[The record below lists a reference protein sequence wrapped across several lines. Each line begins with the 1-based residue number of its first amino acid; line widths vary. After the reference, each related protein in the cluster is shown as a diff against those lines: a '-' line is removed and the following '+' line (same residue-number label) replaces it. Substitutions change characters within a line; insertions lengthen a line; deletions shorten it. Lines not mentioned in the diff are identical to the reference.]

1 MRASDNS
8 VVKIFGP
15 GSLSTPTATTSVS
28 GISELA
34 TNSET
39 TTGTATNRVVT
50 PAGLNAVTVAE
61 RSTSNS
67 TYLALAGGTLTG
79 VLAATAGSNSA
90 PAINFGDSDSGIF
103 GGTNTVSLAAGG
115 TTRLTADTGVDITG
129 TLAVAGAITSTSN
142 LTIAEKVIHAGDTD
156 TAVRFPAADT
166 VSVET
171 SGTERL
177 RADSLGHFI
186 VGSSTART
194 NFFNSS
200 TNHSPRLQ
208 VEAANTN
215 NGRAAIGLIHGASS
229 TLGPYLALGK
239 HRGSV
244 GGNTVVQSADEL
256 GKITFQGNDG
266 AQFVESASIVGF
278 VDGTPGSDDM
288 PGRLVFST
296 TADGAASPIER
307 LRIDSTG
314 LSTFSG
320 NVSFGDNNI
329 TNVGTIALDTIKGDA
344 DDNTNINFAG
354 SDVINIKPAGT
365 TRLAINTS
373 GINVTGAITGTGD
386 LTIGTNTLH
395 IDPSNNRVGIGTTSP
410 VTDIHT
416 VSSSDHIITHQSSS
430 AGADIRMNFRDSG
443 NTDRGGIHYL
453 FNGNSLK
460 FITSTEE
467 RMRINS
473 SGNVGIGTTSPT
485 NKLHVEGGVGSGGF
499 ITKLF
504 NTVGSGDVGGHVL
517 FLDANR
523 SDTTNTRLIDSKDN
537 KFTVFSNGAANFAGN
552 VGIGTT
558 SPSAP
563 LHVATNANGTTDM
576 LILHADADGIGQNDG
591 IASIKFVGNNNHAA
605 FIKGGH
611 GNGGD
616 TVLTF
621 HTDDFDT
628 GASANPQERMRI
640 MANGNVGIGTTSPST
655 KLNISQASTG
665 AALLIQ
671 TTNNN
676 TRAQAEFK
684 GKDSSGNDVRLRV
697 GGDGDFGGNIFT
709 LSNHKLGFATNN
721 AAPQMVLDT
730 SGNLGIGTISPDQSL
745 HVHKGSAGTVD
756 STPTSVIT
764 LENSDNA
771 ILQFLCPSN
780 KSAQLRFGDP
790 SDNGAGYIDYDHNTN
805 RLAFGT
811 AGPERMRIDSDGRV
825 LIGGTSKV
833 FNEFLS
839 VQKGGDSTHVATFYF
854 DNTQAQTAVII
865 KHDRAGHQGDGT
877 SATMIGFLDQ
887 TNGTSGSITSNG
899 NSTSYN
905 TSSDYRLKE
914 NITNI
919 SDGITRIKQLIP
931 KKFNFISDGDKTL
944 KDGFLAHEVSSVVP
958 EAVAGEKDAVDKDGN
973 IDPQQLDQSKLVPLL
988 VAAVQ
993 ELIGKVEAL
1002 EAA

>member
-1 MRASDNS
+1 
-8 VVKIFGP
+8 
-15 GSLSTPTATTSVS
+15 
-28 GISELA
+28 
-34 TNSET
+34 
-39 TTGTATNRVVT
+39 
-50 PAGLNAVTVAE
+50 
-61 RSTSNS
+61 
-67 TYLALAGGTLTG
+67 
-79 VLAATAGSNSA
+79 
-90 PAINFGDSDSGIF
+90 
-103 GGTNTVSLAAGG
+103 
-115 TTRLTADTGVDITG
+115 
-129 TLAVAGAITSTSN
+129 
-142 LTIAEKVIHAGDTD
+142 
-156 TAVRFPAADT
+156 
-166 VSVET
+166 
-171 SGTERL
+171 
-177 RADSLGHFI
+177 
-186 VGSSTART
+186 
-194 NFFNSS
+194 
-200 TNHSPRLQ
+200 
-208 VEAANTN
+208 
-215 NGRAAIGLIHGASS
+215 
-229 TLGPYLALGK
+229 
-239 HRGSV
+239 
-244 GGNTVVQSADEL
+244 
-256 GKITFQGNDG
+256 
-266 AQFVESASIVGF
+266 
-278 VDGTPGSDDM
+278 
-288 PGRLVFST
+288 GRLVFST

-730 SGNLGIGTISPDQSL
+730 SGNLGIGTTNPTSQLDVHCGSDNTGLQITSTDAGAFASYFDNTGASTIGHSGTSL
-745 HVHKGSAGTVD
+745 VLSCDPAGSVSNSNIVFQVD
-756 STPTSVIT
+756 S
-764 LENSDNA
+764 NN
-771 ILQFLCPSN
+771 
-780 KSAQLRFGDP
+780 
-790 SDNGAGYIDYDHNTN
+790 
-805 RLAFGT
+805 
-811 AGPERMRIDSDGRV
+811 ERMRIDSSGNV
-825 LIGGTSKV
+825 GINTTS
-833 FNEFLS
+833 
-839 VQKGGDSTHVATFYF
+839 
-854 DNTQAQTAVII
+854 
-865 KHDRAGHQGDGT
+865 
-877 SATMIGFLDQ
+877 M
-887 TNGTSGSITSNG
+887 SNKLEIG
-899 NSTSYN
+899 NSTSDKGILIKSTGNNYHTICGDAN
-905 TSSDYRLKE
+905 RSQATDNILRLDAKWNGTVVNRIRMLAGTDTTNKDDGIITFDTKPSGSGMGERMRIDSSGQVGIGTASPSNKLDVNGIAEVTQLCVNTTAAHNSSRVHIVGHSTGSHTNIRCTDSAGNQLLLLRNDGPLFVPSVHNNTHSGSANVTVDGDGQLRRSTSSIRYKKDIVEATWGLAEVLKLKPITFKSNATGENVDDKRYAGFTAEDIHDLGLTEFVDYNE
-914 NITNI
+914 NNQP
-919 SDGITRIKQLIP
+919 DA
-931 KKFNFISDGDKTL
+931 
-944 KDGFLAHEVSSVVP
+944 LAYGNM
-958 EAVAGEKDAVDKDGN
+958 VALMAKAIQDLNA
-973 IDPQQLDQSKLVPLL
+973 
-988 VAAVQ
+988 
-993 ELIGKVEAL
+993 KVEAL